1 MNAPPPSQQGP
12 PPPTAEQLAITDATF
27 QQVPLS
33 LDSTTLTL
41 STPIPSLDLTV
52 LNALIRSLQGLPPN
66 VAFPPPPNAIAPQRS
81 MAINQARE
89 QGNTAY
95 RNKDWAEAIKM
106 YTLAIDVAASRP
118 LWEANQVARD
128 ELSLCLANRSAAFAS
143 CQDWIGALCDA
154 EAVTKLKKPWTK
166 GHYRKAK
173 ALVGL
178 QRCKEA
184 RDAFELGLQFDPEN
198 AELKAALQDLPR
210 DKNQL

>member
-1 MNAPPPSQQGP
+1 MNAPPQQQQGP
-12 PPPTAEQLAITDATF
+12 PAPTAEQLAITDADF
-27 QQVPLS
+27 QQVPLA
-33 LDSTTLTL
+33 LDPSSHTL
-41 STPIPSLDLTV
+41 STPVASLDLTV

-66 VAFPPPPNAIAPQRS
+66 VAFPPPPNAIPPQRS
-81 MAINQARE
+81 MAINQAKE

-95 RNKDWAEAIKM
+95 RNKDWAEAVKM

-143 CQDWIGALCDA
+143 CEDWIGALCDA
-154 EAVTKLKKPWTK
+154 EAVTKLKKPWAK
-166 GHYRKAK
+166 GHYRKGK

-178 QRCKEA
+178 KRWREA
-184 RDAFELGLQFDPEN
+184 REAFELGLQFDPEN
-198 AELKAALQDLPR
+198 ADLKSAVGELPK

>member
-1 MNAPPPSQQGP
+1 MNAPPPQQGP
-12 PPPTAEQLAITDATF
+12 PAPTPEQLAITDAEF
-27 QQVPLS
+27 QQVPLA
-33 LDSTTLTL
+33 LDPETSTLR
-41 STPIPSLDLTV
+41 TPVPDLDLTV
-52 LNALIRSLQGLPPN
+52 LNALIRSIQGLPPN

-81 MAINQARE
+81 MAINQAKE

-95 RNKDWAEAIKM
+95 RNKDWAEAVKM

-154 EAVTKLKKPWTK
+154 EAVTKLKKPWAK
-166 GHYRKAK
+166 GHYRKGK

-178 QRCKEA
+178 ERWKEA
-184 RDAFELGLQFDPEN
+184 REAFELGLQFDPEN
-198 AELKAALQDLPR
+198 KDLKAALDELPVG
-210 DKNQL
+210 KNQL

>member
-1 MNAPPPSQQGP
+1 MNAPPQQGP
-12 PPPTAEQLAITDATF
+12 PPPTAEQLAITDAGF
-27 QQVPLS
+27 QAVPLA
-33 LDSTTLTL
+33 LDPATNTLH
-41 STPIPSLDLTV
+41 TPVPDLDLTV
-52 LNALIRSLQGLPPN
+52 LNALIRSIAGLPPN

-81 MAINQARE
+81 MAINQAKE

-143 CQDWIGALCDA
+143 CEDWIGALCDA
-154 EAVTKLKKPWTK
+154 EAVTQLKKPWAK
-166 GHYRKAK
+166 GHYRKGK

-178 QRCKEA
+178 ERFKEA
-184 RDAFELGLQFDPEN
+184 REAFELGLQFDPEN
-198 AELKAALQDLPR
+198 KDLKQALSELPVN
-210 DKNQL
+210 KNQL